1 MKRMIERPMKR
12 TILVVFLTLAT
23 MLLAT
28 PSFAC
33 GHCDGRFCF
42 IDDFAGDCQLGPHSC
57 TNIVCSG
64 LTDEPAMLSQYTIA
78 AVEVAHAMPGRGTA
92 PAAATRSV
100 IVPTQQVASVE
111 GTRARVELDR

>member
-1 MKRMIERPMKR
+1 MKR

-42 IDDFAGDCQLGPHSC
+42 IEDSAGDCQLGPHSC

-64 LTDEPAMLSQYTIA
+64 LAEVPAMLSQYDVVG
-78 AVEVAHAMPGRGTA
+78 VEVAHARPGRQTA
-92 PAAATRSV
+92 PVAVAQNGAAPA
-100 IVPTQQVASVE
+100 QQVASVE
-111 GTRARVELDR
+111 GIVRTR